1 MEAASSAATT
11 PRRSAEAPL
20 LSVRGLTK
28 SFPVDRDLL
37 GRPRSWLSAVADVD
51 LDIYPGETLALV
63 GESGSGK
70 STLGRLILRLLPAS
84 AGSVVFDG
92 LDVLRASPAELRAF
106 RREAQIVFQ
115 DPFGS
120 LDPRFKVE
128 AVVAEGLVHLGLG
141 RGERRRRVA
150 ELLDLVHLPSA
161 SLDRFPHEFSG
172 GQRQRIS

>member
-70 STLGRLILRLLPAS
+70 STLGRLILRLLAAT
-84 AGSVVFDG
+84 AGSVRFGGVDILNARPG
-92 LDVLRASPAELRAF
+92 ALRAF
-106 RREAQIVFQ
+106 RRQAQIVFQ
-115 DPFGS
+115 DPYGS
-120 LDPRFKVE
+120 LDPRLKV
-128 AVVAEGLVHLGLG
+128 
-141 RGERRRRVA
+141 
-150 ELLDLVHLPSA
+150 
-161 SLDRFPHEFSG
+161 
-172 GQRQRIS
+172 